1 MFEKIWKIIL
11 DMVYPQNLN
20 CIFCHMPI
28 PRSNRYSICKKCL
41 EKIIFIHNSCECC
54 GKPTINTSLEL
65 DRPIEACPYCQ
76 GKRFLFDRNISFIE
90 YGDLS
95 KLMVFKLKYSAKT
108 YMAKIIGEIMAD
120 SLLESHQDLVARMDI
135 ITFVPL
141 NKKRLES
148 RGFNQAEKI
157 GAYLAALIGLP
168 MVSLV
173 ERVKN
178 TDKLHGLSSQER
190 RRMLKNSFKL
200 KEEAKDLV
208 YGKNIL
214 IVDDI
219 FTTGATVDEISK
231 VLRLA
236 GAQELVSLT
245 FLTGKYE
252 KDIDK

>member
-1 MFEKIWKIIL
+1 
-11 DMVYPQNLN
+11 
-20 CIFCHMPI
+20 
-28 PRSNRYSICKKCL
+28 
-41 EKIIFIHNSCECC
+41 
-54 GKPTINTSLEL
+54 
-65 DRPIEACPYCQ
+65 
-76 GKRFLFDRNISFIE
+76 
-90 YGDLS
+90 
-95 KLMVFKLKYSAKT
+95 MVFKLKYSAKT